1 MSKRRENQL
10 DPLTFISPPLEA
22 KNISSSVPNV
32 KGRPNSLSTDDSTVD
47 YNSMLGIED
56 RRKRFSEE
64 VEDGDLKQSVL
75 LQKVYRQIQRQVHCS
90 EQEKV

>member
-1 MSKRRENQL
+1 MA
-10 DPLTFISPPLEA
+10 PLSFISSPLEA
-22 KNISSSVPNV
+22 KTSSSSVPNV

-64 VEDGDLKQSVL
+64 VEDADLKESVHL
-75 LQKVYRQIQRQVHCS
+75 KKLYRQIQRQVHCS
-90 EQEKV
+90 GQEKV